1 MVNSAS
7 KGLGEII
14 KQQRNSM
21 SLSLSKLAIMSG
33 ISQSHLYKIERGKRF
48 PSAIILR
55 KIAKTLGF
63 QENELFMLAGYL
75 SLVTPTEIE
84 SIKRSPYMKG
94 LDPYVAR
101 VLAEEPIEVQRAVI
115 TILRILRSLSKTV
128 GEE

>member
-33 ISQSHLYKIERGKRF
+33 VSQSYLHKIEKGKRF
-48 PSAIILR
+48 PSAIILQ
-55 KIAKTLGF
+55 KIAKPLGF

-75 SLVTPTEIE
+75 SLVTPIEIE
-84 SIKRSPYMKG
+84 SIKRNPYVKG
-94 LDPYVAR
+94 LNPYVAT